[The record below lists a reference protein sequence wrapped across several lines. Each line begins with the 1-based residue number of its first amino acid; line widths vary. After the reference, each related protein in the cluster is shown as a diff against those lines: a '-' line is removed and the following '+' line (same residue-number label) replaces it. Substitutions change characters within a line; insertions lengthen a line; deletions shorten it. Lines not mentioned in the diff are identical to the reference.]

1 MYNPSLREE
10 PRYKM
15 ADVIPVR
22 PESSLIVW
30 LENTGRMIAR
40 DALDQDYLE
49 EDAAEFSDLITAD
62 EGTYDIEEDDDDDEI
77 VLTDLA

>member
-1 MYNPSLREE
+1 MYNPSLREQ

-22 PESSLIVW
+22 QESSLIVW

-49 EDAAEFSDLITAD
+49 EEAAEFSELMSAE
-62 EGTYDIEEDDDDDEI
+62 EGTFDIEEDDDDDEI
-77 VLTDLA
+77 AIDIV